1 MATILTYSFEFCLG
15 GRPAIISQL
24 RGRRWDLVRLGG
36 WAVLHKCCPSWFP
49 PNQPNFLGV
58 CPHQK
63 EWQPNAFAYVMRV
76 TCVQAAQMSF
86 NDNQTGFS
94 GVRTAVRCHLLTTGL
109 VTLTTQR
116 DVRKDT
122 TVAHRKAVLIRENN
136 RKMSFTDN
144 RTCCSDNTA
153 RCQKGQD
160 CGT

>member
-76 TCVQAAQMSF
+76 TCVQAARMSF

-109 VTLTTQR
+109 VTLTAQRDVRKDTIVTHRKAVLLRENSRKMSLLTTGPVALITQR
-116 DVRKDT
+116 DVRKD
-122 TVAHRKAVLIRENN
+122 
-136 RKMSFTDN
+136 MD
-144 RTCCSDNTA
+144 CST
-153 RCQKGQD
+153 
-160 CGT
+160 